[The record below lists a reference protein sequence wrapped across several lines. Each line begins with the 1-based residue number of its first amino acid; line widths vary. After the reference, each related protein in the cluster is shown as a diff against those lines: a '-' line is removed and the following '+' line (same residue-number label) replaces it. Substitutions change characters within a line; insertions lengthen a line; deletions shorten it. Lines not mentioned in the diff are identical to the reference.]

1 MSGKKIL
8 MIVDDDKD
16 NRLFF
21 EIAVRELGINF
32 ECVCAENGLEAIELL
47 DKMTVLPDYIFLDLN
62 MPVMGGK
69 ECLKVLKMNAKLS
82 GVPVIMYSTSNYMED
97 IESTKQLGAAYYM
110 PKTPDVVRLPADIA
124 LAMVT
129 VGGNRF

>member
-1 MSGKKIL
+1 MSEKKIL

-21 EIAVRELGINF
+21 EIAVKELGIYF
-32 ECVCAENGLEAIELL
+32 ECVCAENGLQAIELL
-47 DKMTVLPDYIFLDLN
+47 NNMTVLPDYIFLDLN
-62 MPVMGGK
+62 MPLMGGK
-69 ECLKVLKMNAKLS
+69 ECLKVLKTNPKLS
-82 GVPVIMYSTSNYMED
+82 KVPVIMYSTSNYMED
-97 IESTKQLGAAYYM
+97 IEATKKMGAAYYL

-129 VGGNRF
+129 IGGIRL